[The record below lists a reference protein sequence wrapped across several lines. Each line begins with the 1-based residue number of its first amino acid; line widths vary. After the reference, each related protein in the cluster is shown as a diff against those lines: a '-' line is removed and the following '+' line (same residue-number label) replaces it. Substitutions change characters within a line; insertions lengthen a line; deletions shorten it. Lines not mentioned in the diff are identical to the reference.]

1 MSGELVGRIVGLQ
14 RSDGGVPKHSVEAAS
29 VQTNGMAGDR
39 QRNLRFHGGPERALC
54 LYSQEL
60 IEALAAEGH
69 PIFPGAVG
77 ENVTIGGI
85 PWDRVQPGARL
96 TLGDVE
102 VEVTA
107 YTTPCRTIAAA
118 FQDERSTR
126 ISHIKYP
133 GWSRVYVRIVRA
145 GSLRVGD
152 RVTLHNAV
160 GTDRALDDA

>member
-1 MSGELVGRIVGLQ
+1 MSDEAVGRITGLQ
-14 RSDGGVPKHSVEAAS
+14 RSAGGVPKRPVDSAS
-29 VQTNGMAGDR
+29 VQTNGMTGDR
-39 QRNLRFHGGPERALC
+39 QRNLRFHGGPDRALC

-77 ENVTIGGI
+77 ENVTIAGL

-118 FQDERSTR
+118 FRDERSTR
-126 ISHIKYP
+126 ISQIKHP
-133 GWSRVYVRIVRA
+133 GWSRVYARILRTGA
-145 GSLRVGD
+145 LRVGD
-152 RVTLHNAV
+152 RVTLHGAV
-160 GTDRALDDA
+160 GTARASNDA